1 MRIIIILHH
10 HVMLSIEKLHK
21 SHGNHVTSNFYV
33 QMNIKYRNL
42 FEEDMDKLTIQF
54 IISIYVYIY
63 KVKFAKS
70 SKLIYWSNKCS
81 HAMSKRP

>member
-42 FEEDMDKLTIQF
+42 FEEDMDKQF
-54 IISIYVYIY
+54 NLLFQYMYI
-63 KVKFAKS
+63 FT
-70 SKLIYWSNKCS
+70 
-81 HAMSKRP
+81 R